1 MAKLKEVVDFLDNE
15 LGIKEVVDSSNN
27 GLQVSGNKEIKKIAF
42 AVDACMEVFEK
53 AKDFDMIIV
62 HHGISWDDSL
72 KYLISINYSRV
83 KFLVDNNISLY
94 AAHLPLDKHPKHGN
108 NAELCRIFELKHIH
122 GFGDYHEQV
131 IGFAGEKEISLKEF
145 VKEIEKKLE
154 TKCHLFEFGKKQ
166 IKKIAVVSGNGG
178 SAIVREA
185 VSKDFDCLV
194 VGEAGHSS
202 YHTAKEGNINL
213 IAAGHYA
220 TETLGVK
227 ALMNLLK
234 EKFDVDVKFID
245 APSGF

>member
-1 MAKLKEVVDFLDNE
+1 MVLLKEVVEFLDGE
-15 LGIKEVVDSSNN
+15 LGIKDVEDSSNN
-27 GLQVSGNKEIKKIAF
+27 GLQVSGSKEVKKIAF

-53 AKDFDMIIV
+53 AKDFDMIII

-72 KYLISINYSRV
+72 KYLTGINYLRV

-131 IGFAGEKEISLKEF
+131 IGFAGEKEISLKDF
-145 VKEIEKKLE
+145 VKEINKKLNTE
-154 TKCHLFEFGKKQ
+154 CKVFDFGNEK
-166 IKKIAVVSGNGG
+166 IKDIGIVSGGG
-178 SAIVREA
+178 SSALNEAIE
-185 VSKDFDCLV
+185 KGLDCFV
-194 VGEAGHSS
+194 TGEVPHQA
-202 YHTAKEGNINL
+202 YQLAKEGKINL

-227 ALMNLLK
+227 ALMNPVK
-234 EKFDVDVKFID
+234 EKFNVEVKFID
-245 APSGF
+245 APSGL

>member
-1 MAKLKEVVDFLDNE
+1 MVLLKEVVEFLDGE
-15 LGIKEVVDSSNN
+15 LGIKDVEDSSNN
-27 GLQVSGNKEIKKIAF
+27 GLQVSGSKEVKKIAF

-53 AKDFDMIIV
+53 AKDFDMIII

-72 KYLISINYSRV
+72 KYLTGINYLRV

-131 IGFAGEKEISLKEF
+131 IGFAGEKEISLKDF
-145 VKEIEKKLE
+145 VKEINKKLNTE
-154 TKCHLFEFGKKQ
+154 CKVFDFGNEK
-166 IKKIAVVSGNGG
+166 IKDIGIVSGGG
-178 SAIVREA
+178 SSALNEAIE
-185 VSKDFDCLV
+185 KGLDCFV
-194 VGEAGHSS
+194 TGEVPHQA
-202 YHTAKEGNINL
+202 YQLAKEGKINL

-227 ALMNLLK
+227 TLMNILK
-234 EKFDVDVKFID
+234 EKFKVEVKFID
-245 APSGF
+245 APTGL